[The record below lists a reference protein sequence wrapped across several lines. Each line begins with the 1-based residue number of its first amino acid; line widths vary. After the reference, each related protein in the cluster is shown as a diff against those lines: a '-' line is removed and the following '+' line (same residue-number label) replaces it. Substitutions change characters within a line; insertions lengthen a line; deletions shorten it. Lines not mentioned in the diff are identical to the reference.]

1 MRSFT
6 AYSLI
11 PFLEQNVLLQ
21 NEGLNQGLVPART
34 GTGNAQKERKGNF
47 QNASGSRE
55 QGTQIEE
62 INHHHLFG
70 WEVTNT
76 KEDQELG
83 ICS

>member
-1 MRSFT
+1 M
-6 AYSLI
+6 
-11 PFLEQNVLLQ
+11 LLQ